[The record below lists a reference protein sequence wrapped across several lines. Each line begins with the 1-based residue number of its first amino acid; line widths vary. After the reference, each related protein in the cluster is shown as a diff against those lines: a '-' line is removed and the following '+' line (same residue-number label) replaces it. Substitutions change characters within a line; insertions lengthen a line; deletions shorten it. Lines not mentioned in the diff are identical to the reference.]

1 MGIVVENG
9 GVLTTVQDEGRFGYQ
24 AYGVSTSG
32 AMDSH
37 AFHIANLLVG
47 NEMTEGA
54 LEMTFIGPVLRFTQD
69 NMIAITGGDLAPML
83 DGRPFP
89 MYQAVLVKKVRN
101 YLLAACGTDAGA
113 ILLLQEAWMFRWL
126 WEVNPRFCG
135 ITWEE

>member
-1 MGIVVENG
+1 MGIVIENG

-69 NMIAITGGDLAPML
+69 NIIAITGGDLAPML
-83 DGRPFP
+83 DGLPFP
-89 MYQAVLVKKVRN
+89 MYQAVL
-101 YLLAACGTDAGA
+101 
-113 ILLLQEAWMFRWL
+113 
-126 WEVNPRFCG
+126 
-135 ITWEE
+135 